1 MSPFLRKQVFAL
13 VCAGL
18 AVGTSLSAQQ
28 INNNFQWNLAGAAGG
43 TTEETQPFIAP
54 FGSKQTYGQTFTVP
68 NGYDQIFSFTFQ
80 LRSLNQGDLLFAA
93 YLGLWDNDTGRL
105 AVTAVGSDV
114 APAVLYK
121 IADANLPSSS
131 SNSFLSFTFSF
142 APIDLDTT
150 KTYVAFL
157 TTIAPEV
164 QPSVGSAAMGS
175 PNYGFSNGTGQAFTG
190 GRFVYFGTDQ
200 FENLYKSK
208 WEGIEDNDQRRD
220 AAFVATFSQST
231 TLVAVPEP
239 STYGVF
245 AALAL
250 GGAIAVRRFRSKKSG

>member
-1 MSPFLRKQVFAL
+1 MSPFLRKQIYAVI
-13 VCAGL
+13 CAGL

-28 INNNFQWNLAGAAGG
+28 INNNFQWSLAGAAGG
-43 TTEETQPFIAP
+43 TTEETRPFIAP
-54 FGSKQTYGQTFTVP
+54 FGSEQTYGQTFKAP

-114 APAVLYK
+114 APTFLVK
-121 IADANLPSSS
+121 IADDDLPSSS

-142 APIDLDTT
+142 QPINLDST

-157 TTIAPEV
+157 TTIAPDV
-164 QPSVGSAAMGS
+164 QPSLGTAAMGS
-175 PNYGFSNGTGQAFTG
+175 PNYAFSNGTGEAFTG
-190 GRFVYFGTDQ
+190 GRFVYFGTDK

-208 WEGIEDNDQRRD
+208 WEGIEASDQRRD

-231 TLVAVPEP
+231 ALVTVPEP

-250 GGAIAVRRFRSKKSG
+250 GGVIAVRRFRSKKSV